1 MEVFVDFSSF
11 LDVEMRVG
19 DKVELKSDDCTFKA
33 EIGKETFEDL
43 ISRYLNAVDIETV
56 KAFIRH
62 AEEIVKEEEEE
73 EKKDENIAKE
83 IVFEELQR
91 N

>member
-11 LDVEMRVG
+11 LDVEMKVG
-19 DKVELKSDDCTFKA
+19 NKVEIKSDDCTFRA
-33 EIGKETFEDL
+33 EMEKDFVNEQICK
-43 ISRYLNAVDIETV
+43 YLSLADIDTV
-56 KAFIRH
+56 KEIMEYA
-62 AEEIVKEEEEE
+62 AEIVKEDEEE
-73 EKKDENIAKE
+73 EKEIENIAKE

>member
-11 LDVEMRVG
+11 LNVEMRVG

-56 KAFIRH
+56 KAFIRY
-62 AEEIVKEEEEE
+62 AEEIVKEEEKE
-73 EKKDENIAKE
+73 EKEIENIAKE

>member
-1 MEVFVDFSSF
+1 MEVFVDFSNF
-11 LDVEMRVG
+11 LDIEMRVG
-19 DKVELKSDDCTFKA
+19 DKLELKSDDCTFKA

-56 KAFIRH
+56 KAFVRY
-62 AEEIVKEEEEE
+62 AEEIVKEEEKE
-73 EKKDENIAKE
+73 EKKDENIIEE
-83 IVFEELQR
+83 IISQKLQG

>member
-19 DKVELKSDDCTFKA
+19 DKVELKSDDCTFKGTV
-33 EIGKETFEDL
+33 GKEQFEDWFA
-43 ISRYLNAVDIETV
+43 RYLNMSDISTV
-56 KAFIRH
+56 KAFIKY
-62 AEEIVKEEEEE
+62 AESLVKENEEE
-73 EKKDENIAKE
+73 EKKDENIIEE
-83 IVFEELQR
+83 IISQEFQG

>member
-19 DKVELKSDDCTFKA
+19 NKVEIKSDDCTFKGT
-33 EIGKETFEDL
+33 IGKEQFEDW
-43 ISRYLNAVDIETV
+43 IARYLNMSDISTV
-56 KAFIRH
+56 KAFIKY
-62 AEEIVKEEEEE
+62 AENIVKEEEEE
-73 EKKDENIAKE
+73 EKKNENIIEE
-83 IVFEELQR
+83 IVSQELQG